1 MFIEAYHTVSVAF
14 AKHPTYVKETRI
26 NIKVNYCLALS
37 LYEKL
42 LYLLFYSHVFLTVCL
57 VFKCILGEGRKEK
70 GSVHMAWSEL
80 VTEWHISSSTPF
92 SAHLTLADQY
102 GVRITATPIRLS
114 ICHSVLF
121 IYCEK
126 DNEILELLHLRQQPW
141 VHHALLPSIKNIW
154 CEFWGGCRRT
164 LSAFE
169 NCKIW
174 KISNITVL

>member
-1 MFIEAYHTVSVAF
+1 MKSFYICFFIHMFFWQSV
-14 AKHPTYVKETRI
+14 
-26 NIKVNYCLALS
+26 
-37 LYEKL
+37 
-42 LYLLFYSHVFLTVCL
+42 LYLNAFWE
-57 VFKCILGEGRKEK
+57 KEGRKEK